1 MPLKVITGCMFSGK
15 TTQLLKELQFWEDK
29 RKVLAVT
36 HKYDNRKTA
45 THSGAKALSMKVNC
59 VSDIPFESYDV
70 IGIDEGQFFDDIDA
84 IIPWLKTKV
93 VIVAALNGNFKQEA
107 FGNLYKIY
115 PHVDHLILKK
125 TYCKICQQNNAIYSK
140 KITDDGKEI
149 DIGGKNKYIPV
160 CRLCY

>member
-15 TTQLLKELQFWEDK
+15 STQLLKELQFWEDK
-29 RKVLAVT
+29 RRVLTVT
-36 HKYDNRKTA
+36 HKIDNRTTS
-45 THSGAKALSMKVNC
+45 THSGAKAISMKVKF
-59 VSDIPFESYDV
+59 VSEIPFEEYDV
-70 IGIDEGQFFDDIDA
+70 IGIDEGQFFEDIDA

-93 VIVAALNGNFKQEA
+93 IIVAALNGNYKQEA

-125 TYCKICQQNNAIYSK
+125 TYCQLCQQHNAIYSK
-140 KITDDGKEI
+140 KIVSNENEI
-149 DIGGKNKYIPV
+149 DVGGKNKYIPV